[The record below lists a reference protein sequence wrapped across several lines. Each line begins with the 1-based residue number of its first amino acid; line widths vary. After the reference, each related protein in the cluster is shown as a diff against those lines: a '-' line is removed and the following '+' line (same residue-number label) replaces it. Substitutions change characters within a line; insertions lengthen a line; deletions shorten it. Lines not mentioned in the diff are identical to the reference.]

1 MRHAPAAAVLVALAA
16 LPVRGQPS
24 NTIRGRVI
32 ADDTDE
38 PVANA
43 RVSAPLAGVGTP
55 VVLTDDDGRFT
66 LTIPAG
72 ATRLAASKTGYGR
85 SDMPVT
91 AGGQTVDI
99 RLQRAAAVSGRVVD
113 EVGEP
118 IQGARVTAARNA
130 SPGSADAPAAGTF
143 TDDRGEYRLA
153 GLAAG
158 RYVVATIAMGGS
170 RVEPAGPNMVVA
182 RPSLQT
188 LFYPGVST
196 RADAEIIA
204 LTPGDERPRT
214 DFVIQGGRSFG
225 QPFSL
230 LLQAPIVRLPEPIA
244 SATASGIIRGGV
256 VSTDGRTLPHA
267 DVRLF
272 VEGDPRQS
280 SAARADNDG
289 QYEFRDLPPG
299 RYRLMAGKTG
309 FGPVAA
315 DDQAPNRR
323 AVSIPDIGVTLA
335 DGERR
340 ERVDIRLLRWGT
352 LSGRV
357 LDERGDPL
365 QGARVDL
372 LRPRYEAGR
381 RRLMPAASATA
392 LTDDLGRYRLSG
404 LPPGQYI
411 VSASVGDPQSMD
423 LPGYTRTYYPGTT
436 NPAQAQFVSIGLG
449 QDQVGIDCTLARTRT
464 ARISG
469 TIVNADGQRGIVG
482 SLTLSPSFQSTS
494 VTDTPVGAR
503 IYGDGQFE
511 FTNVPPGQYLIR
523 ADRGRSNAWTE
534 GEFGTLPVAIN
545 GADAAGVML
554 QTSTGSSIHGHV
566 SFDARDPSARPR
578 PGSLE
583 IAPVPADVDL
593 SPRNYAS
600 ADIHADW
607 TFDIRGVNGPRR
619 FQLVRA
625 PAEWALEDVRV
636 NGVSVIDRPLPFGR
650 REQSLQDVEIVL
662 SDRVSELTGTV
673 TADGDRSAPGASVVA
688 FSIDRDRWYM
698 ASRFMRRAIVGERG
712 AFSLKGLPFGSY
724 YVVALDRVPD
734 EGGEA
739 WQDPD
744 FLAGLIR
751 RATTVTVREGQSQ
764 TLDLRIGGR

>member
-1 MRHAPAAAVLVALAA
+1 MTNARAAAVLVALAA
-16 LPVRGQPS
+16 LRVQGQAP
-24 NTIRGRVI
+24 NTIQGRVVT
-32 ADDTDE
+32 AEDGV

-91 AGGQTVDI
+91 AGRQTVDI

-118 IQGARVTAARNA
+118 IQGARVTARNA
-130 SPGSADAPAAGTF
+130 SPGSDDAPAAGTF

-153 GLAAG
+153 GISAG
-158 RYVVATIAMGGS
+158 RYVISTIAFGAVGT
-170 RVEPAGPNMVVA
+170 ETIGPNLVVN
-182 RPSLQT
+182 RPSQAT
-188 LFYPGVST
+188 VFYPDAST
-196 RADAEIIA
+196 QAEAEIIA
-204 LTPGDERPRT
+204 LAPADERTRIEFAIP
-214 DFVIQGGRSFG
+214 GGRSTGPQFNVLF
-225 QPFSL
+225 QMP
-230 LLQAPIVRLPEPIA
+230 AMRVPEA
-244 SATASGIIRGGV
+244 GGAAAGSIRGRV
-256 VSTDGRTLPHA
+256 VSMDGRGLPFA

-272 VEGDPRQS
+272 TEVGPRQS
-280 SAARADNDG
+280 WAARADNDA
-289 QYEFRDLPPG
+289 QYEFRDLPAG
-299 RYRLMAGKTG
+299 RYQLIAAKSG
-309 FGPVAA
+309 FGPVATDGQTA
-315 DDQAPNRR
+315 NRGP
-323 AVSIPDIGVTLA
+323 ASIPMIGVTLA
-335 DGERR
+335 DGEQR

-534 GEFGTLPVAIN
+534 GEFGTLPVAVN

-578 PGSLE
+578 PSSLE

-650 REQSLQDVEIVL
+650 REQSLQDVEIVV

-673 TADGDRSAPGASVVA
+673 SADRDRSVPGASVVA

-698 ASRFMRRAIVGERG
+698 ASRFMRRAIAGERG

-724 YVVALDRVPD
+724 YVVALDQVLD

-764 TLDLRIGGR
+764 GLDLRVGGR